1 MPHHTLV
8 MAEHGGEYAR
18 MLSLDES
25 DARLA
30 AYMRG
35 EEINCPEAW
44 RGYCAVAYR
53 AHPIGW
59 GKAVGGRMKNHVPK
73 GLRTW

>member
-1 MPHHTLV
+1 
-8 MAEHGGEYAR
+8 
-18 MLSLDES
+18 MLSLEES

-53 AHPIGW
+53 NHPIGW
-59 GKAVGGRMKNHVPK
+59 GKAVGGRMKNHLPK
-73 GLRTW
+73 GLRAW